1 MINLRNK
8 KEADGVS
15 HDQLHNM
22 LNNQNISPELRQIL
36 KDLLQLNPYFRKTAS
51 ECLQNPIFDDIRNL
65 NQEKNPKGKLKLSVD
80 QDEAFDYE
88 TGKSTKYTKAD
99 FLNIIRNEAS
109 I

>member
-1 MINLRNK
+1 MNLSNK
-8 KEADGVS
+8 KEADGVN

-22 LNNQNISPELRQIL
+22 LNNETIAPELRAIL

-51 ECLQNPIFDDIRNL
+51 ECLQNPIFDDIRNP
-65 NQEKNPKGKLKLSVD
+65 NQEKNPKGQLKLEVD

-99 FLNIIRNEAS
+99 FLNIIRNEA
-109 I
+109 